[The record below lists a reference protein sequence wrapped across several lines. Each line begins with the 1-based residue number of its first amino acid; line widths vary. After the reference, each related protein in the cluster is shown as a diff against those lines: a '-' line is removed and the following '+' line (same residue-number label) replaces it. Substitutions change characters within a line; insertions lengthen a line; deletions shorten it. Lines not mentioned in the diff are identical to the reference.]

1 MRITAYLQRFLPS
14 QPPLSLK
21 ERIRASLGA
30 LVGIAITG
38 LGGAFALSQGLMAP
52 MLIAPMGASAVLLFA
67 APSSPLAQPW
77 SVIGGNGLSAL
88 MGVIA
93 CLLVPD
99 PVMAAAL
106 AVSLAIAVMSACRC
120 LHPPGGAMALT
131 AVIGGGAIQN
141 LGFGFVLWPVLG
153 SSLLLLLSALAYHLL
168 TGGLYPHRPQ
178 TSPQA
183 HATEDPAPLARI
195 GFLAEDLDEVLKD
208 YDRFLDIDRGD
219 LETILRRTE
228 LRSYRRRAQHADC
241 GSVMSRD
248 VVAVAPDTSL
258 QEAYALMRRH
268 RFHAL
273 PVTDEQARV
282 VGIVTQSDFLHKPR
296 WVAGRPRIAIRQR
309 LRLMLA
315 GASAPN
321 DTVKDIMTTPVRT
334 VSADMPIA
342 DAIIAFAEGGL
353 HHLPVVRGGNRLA
366 GIISQSDALVAM
378 LEDKTA
384 GGSPPPPA
392 VA

>member
-1 MRITAYLQRFLPS
+1 MKMTAYLQRFRPS

-21 ERIRASLGA
+21 ERIRASLGG

-38 LGGAFALSQGLMAP
+38 LGGAFALRQGLIAP

-77 SVIGGNGLSAL
+77 SVLGGNGLSAV

-93 CLLVPD
+93 FLLVPNL
-99 PVMAAAL
+99 VIAAAL
-106 AVSLAIAVMSACRC
+106 AVSLAIVVMSACRC
-120 LHPPGGAMALT
+120 LHPPGGAVALT
-131 AVIGGGAIQN
+131 AVVGGTAVQT

-153 SSLLLLLSALAYHLL
+153 SSLLLILCALAFHGL
-168 TGGLYPHRPQ
+168 TGGVYPHRPQ
-178 TSPQA
+178 PSTRA
-183 HATEDPAPLARI
+183 HATADPAPLARI
-195 GFLAEDLDEVLKD
+195 GFLADDLDDVLKD

-219 LETILRRTE
+219 LEIILRRTQ
-228 LRSYRRRAQHADC
+228 LRSYRRRARHTDC
-241 GSVMSRD
+241 ASIMSRD

-273 PVTDEQARV
+273 PVTNDRAEV
-282 VGIVTQSDFLHKPR
+282 VGIVTQGDFLHKPR
-296 WVAGRPRIAIRQR
+296 WVAGRPRIALKQR
-309 LRLMLA
+309 FGLILS

-321 DTVKDIMTTPVRT
+321 DTVKDIMTAPVRT
-334 VSADMPIA
+334 VRADTPIA
-342 DAIIAFAEGGL
+342 EAIIAFAEGGL
-353 HHLPVVRGGNRLA
+353 HDLPVVREGNRLT

-384 GGSPPPPA
+384 DKT
-392 VA
+392 